1 MWILHNTAAPIIF
14 WPSTHSSFLSCLV
27 LLRRETL
34 RHLELISKEWKY
46 VTVFSGNTQVS
57 DLISYRESIIVKLI
71 LLPILA
77 VIQEDCTVITTQRSH
92 SNIIDLKILIL
103 NQVFG
108 SVSSECSDCVLK
120 KLCIGMPAIVVET
133 ASKNNNIDF
142 KLFLINDFIIY
153 LTIE

>member
-1 MWILHNTAAPIIF
+1 M
-14 WPSTHSSFLSCLV
+14 
-27 LLRRETL
+27 
-34 RHLELISKEWKY
+34 
-46 VTVFSGNTQVS
+46 FSGNTQVS

-108 SVSSECSDCVLK
+108 SVSSECFDCVLK
-120 KLCIGMPAIVVET
+120 KLGIGMPAIVVET
-133 ASKNNNIDF
+133 APKNNNIDF